1 MTDKKRI
8 MVVDDDKVLLK
19 NAAVLLG
26 INYSV
31 SLYSSGREA
40 LKALKALSDNVLP
53 DLILLDVKMP
63 DIDGYS
69 VIQQINEM
77 PQCKNIPVV
86 FVTGLS
92 DEEDELKG
100 FQLGAADYIKKPFSQ
115 KILLARISNLLKK
128 SEPMALSSELPTV
141 DFTETEC
148 KVAELILKGY
158 NGKEICDKLFYSY
171 SYVKKLL
178 ASMREKSGCE
188 TLGDLKKFLCGRN
201 GKL

>member
-26 INYSV
+26 VNYSV

-77 PQCKNIPVV
+77 PQSKNIPVV
-86 FVTGLS
+86 FVTGMS

-148 KVAELILKGY
+148 KVAELILMGY

>member
-63 DIDGYS
+63 DIDGYY

>member
-1 MTDKKRI
+1 MMTDKKRI

-26 INYSV
+26 VNYSV

-40 LKALKALSDNVLP
+40 LNALLENTLP

-77 PQCKNIPVV
+77 PPSKNIPVV
-86 FVTGLS
+86 FVTGMS

-128 SEPMALSSELPTV
+128 SEPVALSSELPTV

-188 TLGDLKKFLCGRN
+188 TLGDLKKFLCGRY
-201 GKL
+201 GKF

>member
-1 MTDKKRI
+1 
-8 MVVDDDKVLLK
+8 
-19 NAAVLLG
+19 
-26 INYSV
+26 
-31 SLYSSGREA
+31 
-40 LKALKALSDNVLP
+40 
-53 DLILLDVKMP
+53 
-63 DIDGYS
+63 
-69 VIQQINEM
+69 M

-86 FVTGLS
+86 FVTGMS

-115 KILLARISNLLKK
+115 KVLLARISNLLKK
-128 SEPMALSSELPTV
+128 SEPATLSSELPAV
-141 DFTETEC
+141 DFTETER

-201 GKL
+201 SKL